1 MCRYN
6 EGLNEESLRIP
17 VVPVLSPEACHSTG
31 FRSAELALTTSSRPN
46 DSLAQATTRRPR
58 FRREHTIAASAMNI
72 PAGSSTALGST

>member
-17 VVPVLSPEACHSTG
+17 VVPVLSP
-31 FRSAELALTTSSRPN
+31 ELALTTSSRPN